1 MNRSIQQL
9 IAEFRRLREENE
21 RLRRLLAQQRLEEQG
36 ARQPLLPI
44 SPRPPPVATIGFENT
59 PSRIGEITIRS
70 KTSPPPQLRIAI
82 PRLLNECPF
91 FQDILRTP
99 CFVTLNDQ
107 RYGKISTTKRS
118 RISSGN
124 ISSMI
129 QYSLIQSFLMQLAK
143 ENPGTACLT
152 GNITIRFLGDSD
164 DRDLQIIN
172 DPQISHIHPSWR
184 NSEEQELCFQ
194 HRLIYIPVLLQ
205 WVSQRNQL
213 QPFGNSVTCNGCS
226 GHAAALIIDNQN
238 KNIQF
243 YDPNGTFPSYFVA
256 ASDWIQRHIFQ
267 AIPKLREYHYIDEAH
282 VPQFVG
288 FQANTQLQMCTYFA
302 SLYVALR
309 FMCPRLSAEEI
320 NHSLAKIPKNQIF
333 DLLSLFHCYIIEK
346 SRQSGLLNAYA
357 NIAEVHAKAFNLLIN
372 ARSYGITANEEESLW
387 TLFKEAEYFA
397 NFDILTSYQKFQ
409 EIVQSFQ

>member
-194 HRLIYIPVLLQ
+194 HRLIYIPVL
-205 WVSQRNQL
+205 
-213 QPFGNSVTCNGCS
+213 
-226 GHAAALIIDNQN
+226 
-238 KNIQF
+238 
-243 YDPNGTFPSYFVA
+243 
-256 ASDWIQRHIFQ
+256 
-267 AIPKLREYHYIDEAH
+267 
-282 VPQFVG
+282 
-288 FQANTQLQMCTYFA
+288 
-302 SLYVALR
+302 
-309 FMCPRLSAEEI
+309 
-320 NHSLAKIPKNQIF
+320 
-333 DLLSLFHCYIIEK
+333 
-346 SRQSGLLNAYA
+346 
-357 NIAEVHAKAFNLLIN
+357 
-372 ARSYGITANEEESLW
+372 
-387 TLFKEAEYFA
+387 
-397 NFDILTSYQKFQ
+397 
-409 EIVQSFQ
+409 